1 MKSQIGDAIF
11 SFLFGWWGFPW
22 GFLVTPIQ
30 VVRNIAGAMS
40 SPDETRPSEK
50 LRHIVR
56 LSIASNFLAEQQKK
70 AA

>member
-22 GFLVTPIQ
+22 GLLVTPVQ
-30 VVRNIAGAMS
+30 VVRNIVNAMN
-40 SPDETRPSEK
+40 SPDEMRPSEK
-50 LRHIVR
+50 LQNIVR
-56 LSIASNFLAEQQKK
+56 QSIASNLLAEEQKK